1 MRAKG
6 CKTIGMDFSEHSL
19 RIARSSG
26 HLALPADETGWSQIA
41 QGSVDFVRMNHVLEH
56 LYEPA
61 QVLRRLRARMAPGA
75 VLHIAV
81 PNPDGL
87 SARLYGRY
95 WFGLDCPRH
104 VIFFPLHT
112 LRAWLEHLGFS
123 ILEVITEPAAKD
135 FIRSQALQARHRYGM
150 EYGDLDQLGRRED
163 LRGKAALP
171 VLFARL
177 IGLPDRFHVFAARPA
192 T

>member
-1 MRAKG
+1 M
-6 CKTIGMDFSEHSL
+6 TIGMDFSEHSL
-19 RIARSSG
+19 RAAQGGG
-26 HLALPADETGWSQIA
+26 HRALPADEAGWSEIA

-56 LYEPA
+56 LYEPT
-61 QVLRRLRARMAPGA
+61 QVLRRLHAKMGAGA

-112 LRAWLEHLGFS
+112 LGGWLEQLGFRV
-123 ILEVITEPAAKD
+123 LEVVKEPAAKD
-135 FIRSQALQARHRYGM
+135 FIRSRALLARHRYGM
-150 EYGDLDQLGRRED
+150 DYGDLDQLGNRED

-171 VLFARL
+171 VLLAQL
-177 IGLPDRFHVFAARPA
+177 IGLPDRIHVFAARPA
-192 T
+192 S